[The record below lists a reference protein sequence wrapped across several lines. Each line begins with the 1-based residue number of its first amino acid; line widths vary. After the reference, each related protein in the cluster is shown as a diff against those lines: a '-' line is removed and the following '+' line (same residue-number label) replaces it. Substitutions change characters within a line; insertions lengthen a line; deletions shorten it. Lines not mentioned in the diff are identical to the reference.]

1 MRVKT
6 GVVRRRRHKKI
17 LKLAKGFYSG
27 RRKHFRKA
35 KEQIE
40 RSLVYA
46 YRDRRNKKRDF
57 RRLWITRINAA
68 CRLNDISYSRFINA
82 LNKANIELDRKI
94 LADMA
99 MNDPEAFA
107 SVVKQAKATLQATP
121 SNTALCG
128 VR

>member
-1 MRVKT
+1 MPRVKT

-40 RSLVYA
+40 RSLYYA
-46 YRDRRNKKRDF
+46 FRDRKQNKREF
-57 RRLWITRINAA
+57 RKLWIIRINAA
-68 CRLNDISYSRFINA
+68 ARLNGMNYSTFING
-82 LNKANIELDRKI
+82 LHKSGIELDRKI

-99 MNDPEAFA
+99 MNDAAAFTAVANA
-107 SVVKQAKATLQATP
+107 SKA
-121 SNTALCG
+121 ALSK
-128 VR
+128 

>member
-1 MRVKT
+1 MPRVKT

-35 KEQIE
+35 KEQVE

-46 YRDRRNKKRDF
+46 YRDRKQKKREF
-57 RRLWITRINAA
+57 RKLWIIRINAA
-68 CRLNDISYSRFINA
+68 CRLNDMNYSTFMHG
-82 LNKANIELDRKI
+82 LKKAGIELDRKI

-99 MNDPEAFA
+99 MNNPAAFA
-107 SVVKQAKATLQATP
+107 KIVERSKA
-121 SNTALCG
+121 ALA
-128 VR
+128 

>member
-6 GVVRRRRHKKI
+6 GFVRRRRHKKL
-17 LKLAKGFYSG
+17 LKQARGFYSG

-35 KEQIE
+35 KEQLE

-46 YRDRRNKKRDF
+46 YRDRRQKKRDF

-68 CRLNDISYSRFINA
+68 TRLNGMNYSTFMHG
-82 LNKANIELDRKI
+82 LKLANIELDRKI

-99 MNDPEAFA
+99 MNAPESFA
-107 SVVKQAKATLQATP
+107 KVAEASKAALAK
-121 SNTALCG
+121 
-128 VR
+128 

>member
-6 GVVRRRRHKKI
+6 GVVRRRRHKRL
-17 LKLAKGFYSG
+17 LKQAKGFYSG

-35 KEQIE
+35 KEQLE

-68 CRLNDISYSRFINA
+68 ARLNDMNYSTFIHG
-82 LNKANIELDRKI
+82 LKLANIELDRKI

-99 MNDPEAFA
+99 MNEPASFA
-107 SVVKQAKATLQATP
+107 KVAQASKD
-121 SNTALCG
+121 ALAK
-128 VR
+128 